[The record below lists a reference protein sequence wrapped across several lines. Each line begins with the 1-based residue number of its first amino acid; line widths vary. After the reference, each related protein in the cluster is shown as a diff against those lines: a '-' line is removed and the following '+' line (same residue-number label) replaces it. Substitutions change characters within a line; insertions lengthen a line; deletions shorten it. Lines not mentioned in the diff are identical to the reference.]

1 MNTPCKLRRV
11 LMSVLL
17 SCLLSAV
24 AAAEAEGPEIENP
37 LPPSLD
43 QALRQLMDAYPD
55 YRSTGEALLGEL
67 EQARRGGGAQ
77 PEALRHRIAVS
88 HPLLQQAPVLFTTRR
103 QFKRDH
109 HNTATLFQPNEIN
122 KRSYQPGGSALK
134 MIDFRSGGAVTTLV
148 DPGENGIVRD
158 PEVSWD
164 GTRIVF
170 SLRRDI
176 EDSYHIHACRA
187 DGSQLTQLTRA
198 RNVSDIDPVFLPGGD
213 ILFTSTREPKYCMC
227 NRHIMGNLFRM
238 EADGANIHQIGKS
251 TLFEGHASLLP
262 DGRVLY
268 DRWEYVDRN
277 FGDAQGLW
285 VTNPDGTN
293 HAVYWGNNTASPGG
307 VIDARAIPGTDLVM
321 AIFGSCHDRP
331 WGALAIIDR
340 KLGVDGR
347 QPVLRTWPADAIDKV
362 STEGGGKW
370 DAFMK
375 LAHKY
380 EDPWPLD
387 RHFFLCARTTG
398 KGEQT
403 GIFLIDTFGNETL
416 LHVEGH
422 GCFDPMLLMA
432 REAPRQLPTR
442 RNYENGSG
450 VFYVQD
456 CSIGTH
462 MEGVNKEDIRW
473 LRVVEA
479 PEKRSWTNQS
489 WGGQGTIAPS
499 MNWHDFSNK
508 RILGTVPVEK
518 DGSASFEVPADTFVF
533 FQLLDAK
540 GRMIHS
546 MRSGTMVQSGETQ
559 GCIGCHDDRVKD
571 TPPVHDVMAL
581 KRAPS
586 KLGGWHGE
594 PRLFSYSRE
603 VQPVFDRHCVSCH
616 DWNQEKNGGLVLAG
630 DRNVYFNASYM
641 ELHRKKLV
649 SCVGGGPSQIQA
661 AYSWGSHPSRL
672 TRLLAEGHEGV
683 RLSEEELDRIQ
694 TWVDL
699 NAPYYPT
706 YDSAYPDN
714 PTGRSPLTAAQLKEL
729 SQLTGARFVANHSGN
744 AGPQVSFDR
753 PELSPCLQHLEE
765 GSETYAKAL
774 AIIRAGAEALRVTP
788 RADMPGFEPADYA
801 KARLEFYDDRRKQE
815 AAVRKAMRD
824 GFKVYDPP
832 AP

>member
-1 MNTPCKLRRV
+1 MKLGFHAF
-11 LMSVLL
+11 
-17 SCLLSAV
+17 LSALILALCPLARADKKV
-24 AAAEAEGPEIENP
+24 PA

-43 QALRQLMDAYPD
+43 RAVEHLMKVYPE
-55 YRSTGEALLGEL
+55 YGPTGEALLGEL
-67 EQARRGGGAQ
+67 EKARRGAGADAQ
-77 PEALRHRIAVS
+77 ALRRKIAIS
-88 HPLLQQAPVLFTTRR
+88 HPLLQQAPLLFTTRR
-103 QFKRDH
+103 QFRKDH

-122 KRSYQPGGSALK
+122 KKSYQPGGSALK
-134 MIDFRSGGAVTTLV
+134 TIDFREGGSIATLV
-148 DPGENGIVRD
+148 DPGPTGIVRD
-158 PEVSWD
+158 PELSWD
-164 GTRIVF
+164 GKHIVF
-170 SLRRDI
+170 SLRKNI
-176 EDSYHIHACRA
+176 EDSYHIHRCRA
-187 DGSQLTQLTRA
+187 DGTEFKQLTRA
-198 RNVSDIDPVFLPGGD
+198 KDVSDIDPLFLPGGD

-238 EADGANIHQIGKS
+238 EGDGANIHQIGKS
-251 TLFEGHASLLP
+251 TLFEGHSSLLP

-285 VTNPDGTN
+285 VVNPDGTN

-331 WGALAIIDR
+331 WGALAILDR
-340 KLGVDGR
+340 SKGVDGR
-347 QPVLRTWPADAIDKV
+347 KPVLQTWPAHAIEKV
-362 STEGGGKW
+362 STEGQGKW
-370 DAFMK
+370 DAFMRIK
-375 LAHKY
+375 PKY

-422 GCFDPMLLMA
+422 GCFDPMVLA
-432 REAPRQLPTR
+432 PRPAPRQLPVR
-442 RNYENGSG
+442 RNYEQGNG

-462 MEGVNKEDIRW
+462 MEGVKKEDIRY

-479 PEKRSWTNQS
+479 PEKRSWTNER

-533 FQLLDAK
+533 FQLLDQQ
-540 GRMIHS
+540 GRMIQS
-546 MRSGTMVQSGETQ
+546 MRSGTMVQSGEIL
-559 GCIGCHDDRVKD
+559 GCIGCHEDRVED
-571 TPPVHDVMAL
+571 TPPVHNVLAL

-586 KLGGWHGE
+586 KLEGWYGE
-594 PRLFSYSRE
+594 PRLFSYTRE

-616 DWNQEKNGGLVLAG
+616 DWGKENNGGLVLAG

-649 SCVGGGPSQIQA
+649 HCVGGGPSQIQP
-661 AYSWGSHPSRL
+661 AYSWGSHKSRL
-672 TRLLAEGHEGV
+672 TQLLAEEHHDVKLGREDI
-683 RLSEEELDRIQ
+683 DRIQ
-694 TWVDL
+694 TWVDM

-706 YDSAYPDN
+706 YDSAHPGN
-714 PTGRSPLTAAQLKEL
+714 PTGRSPLTKAQLKEL
-729 SQLTGARFVANHSGN
+729 SRLTGAKFVASHNGN
-744 AGPQVSFDR
+744 AGPQLSFER
-753 PELSPCLQHLEE
+753 PELSPCLQQLDKN
-765 GSETYAKAL
+765 SQAYTQAL
-774 AIIRAGAEALRVTP
+774 TIIRAGAAELQKHP
-788 RADMPGFEPADYA
+788 RADMPGFVPADYA
-801 KARLEFYDDRRKQE
+801 QQRLRFYDDRKQQE
-815 AAVRKAMRD
+815 MAVRKAIRD
-824 GFKVYDPP
+824 GFKVYDP
-832 AP
+832 